1 MGVKKVND
9 SSLSLVADEIRA
21 KGGTS
26 EELTFP
32 QGFVQ
37 GIRNLPEPGTV
48 DTEMSDTSENAV
60 QNKVIKAYVDSEV
73 AGIETTTL
81 TTQVATNP
89 SQPIKALFEDGTSE
103 VEFGKAGDVYEMH
116 IRDGDLQNTAFLTT
130 QKYVDDADEELQTQ
144 LGDLTALDTEAKG
157 DLVNALNEVYEKC
170 GEPFR
175 VKQWAANNLN
185 VTIPI
190 CTTEIA
196 NTQIGKFVFSIDA
209 EEGALYQIVGM
220 IAYEVFDAATG
231 GNRINCWPVCQ
242 FTGNGQK
249 ELGVRFMCGG
259 TSNKVAK
266 RINAWVLLK
275 RRQEVHYGNQKSKRR
290 KPNLRG

>member
-60 QNKVIKAYVDSEV
+60 QNKVIKAY
-73 AGIETTTL
+73 I
-81 TTQVATNP
+81 
-89 SQPIKALFEDGTSE
+89 
-103 VEFGKAGDVYEMH
+103 
-116 IRDGDLQNTAFLTT
+116 
-130 QKYVDDADEELQTQ
+130 DDADSALQTKI
-144 LGDLTALDTEAKG
+144 GDLTALDTEAKG
-157 DLVNALNEVYEKC
+157 DIVNALNEVYEKC

-175 VKQWAANNLN
+175 VKQWAANDLN

-196 NTQIGKFVFSIDA
+196 NTQIGKLVFSIDA

-275 RRQEVHYGNQKSKRR
+275 RR
-290 KPNLRG
+290 